1 MDHLAYD
8 IEDFLCDVSFQ
19 RYCLGND
26 DADVVYWS
34 RWVAAHPE
42 KKHQLEKAK
51 KLYFELNGN
60 ITDRHFSAD
69 YTAFKEAFLKRQAG
83 YIEDEDNHEP
93 AKVKLWSKIIVAA
106 SIVFAIGAGLWFYQ
120 TPFHKGG
127 EATIAFSTNDIKP
140 GKNIATMTLGNG
152 QVINLSDAK
161 RGVVIDAAKLSYSD
175 GSSLEHLSEGNTINN
190 LEKIMI
196 STPRGGQYQVELPDG
211 TQVWLNAASSISFP
225 SSFSG
230 LDRRMVELSG
240 EAYFEVTKTK
250 TKHIPFVVS
259 SNGQE
264 VEVLGTHFNINAYTD
279 ESSINTTLLEG
290 LVRVSNAAKTKEAK
304 TAEIVI
310 HPGEQAQF
318 ARGRIRTSQVDV
330 GEVMSWK
337 EGYFQF
343 SNADIKAIMRQ
354 ISRWYDVDVRYEGAT
369 PELAFSGEIQRDLSI
384 SRVLKI
390 LNKSG
395 VHFRIEGKEVI
406 VMP

>member
-34 RWVAAHPE
+34 RWIAVHPE

-60 ITDRHFSAD
+60 ITDRHFSED
-69 YTAFKEAFLKRQAG
+69 YAAFKEAFSKRQAD

-93 AKVKLWSKIIVAA
+93 VKVRLWSKIIIAA
-106 SIVFAIGAGLWFYQ
+106 SIVFAIAAGLWFYQ
-120 TPFHKGG
+120 TSLHKGG
-127 EATIAFSTNDIKP
+127 EAKIVFATNDIKP
-140 GKNIATMTLGNG
+140 GKNIATMTLANG

-161 RGVVIDAAKLSYSD
+161 RGVVIDATKLSYSD
-175 GSSLEHLSEGNTINN
+175 GSSVEHLSEGNTINN

-211 TQVWLNAASSISFP
+211 TKVWLNAASSISFL

-230 LDRRMVELSG
+230 LNRRMVELSG

-279 ESSINTTLLEG
+279 ESSIKTTLLEG
-290 LVRVSNAAKTKEAK
+290 SVRVSNAAKTKEAK

-318 ARGRIRTSQVDV
+318 ARGLIRTSQVDV

-343 SNADIKAIMRQ
+343 NNADIKAIMRQ
-354 ISRWYDVDVRYEGAT
+354 ISRWYDVDVRYEGTT
-369 PELAFSGEIQRDLSI
+369 PELAFSGEIQRNLSL

>member
-1 MDHLAYD
+1 
-8 IEDFLCDVSFQ
+8 
-19 RYCLGND
+19 
-26 DADVVYWS
+26 
-34 RWVAAHPE
+34 
-42 KKHQLEKAK
+42 
-51 KLYFELNGN
+51 
-60 ITDRHFSAD
+60 
-69 YTAFKEAFLKRQAG
+69 
-83 YIEDEDNHEP
+83 
-93 AKVKLWSKIIVAA
+93 
-106 SIVFAIGAGLWFYQ
+106 
-120 TPFHKGG
+120 
-127 EATIAFSTNDIKP
+127 
-140 GKNIATMTLGNG
+140 MTLANG

-161 RGVVIDAAKLSYSD
+161 RGVVIDATKLSYSD
-175 GSSLEHLSEGNTINN
+175 GSSVEHLSEGNTINN

-211 TQVWLNAASSISFP
+211 TKVWLNAASSISFL

-230 LDRRMVELSG
+230 LNRRMVELSG

-279 ESSINTTLLEG
+279 ESSIKTTLLEG
-290 LVRVSNAAKTKEAK
+290 SVRVSNAAKTKEAK

-318 ARGRIRTSQVDV
+318 ARGLIRTSQVDV

-343 SNADIKAIMRQ
+343 NNADIKAIMRQ
-354 ISRWYDVDVRYEGAT
+354 ISRWYDVDVRYEGTT
-369 PELAFSGEIQRDLSI
+369 PELAFSGEIQRNLSL